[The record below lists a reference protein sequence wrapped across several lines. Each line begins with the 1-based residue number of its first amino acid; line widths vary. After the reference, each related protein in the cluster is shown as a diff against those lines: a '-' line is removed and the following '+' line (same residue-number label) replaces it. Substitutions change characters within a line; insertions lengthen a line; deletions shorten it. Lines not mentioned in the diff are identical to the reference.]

1 MESKRDSPV
10 EGTVPNFEQQW
21 KPYGIL
27 PRTID
32 VFQDGSV
39 LLVDAPGHLPGHMN
53 LLARTGPNG
62 FVYLAGDTCH
72 DRRLVRGE
80 KSISEWLDEQGLICC
95 IHIDKAEA
103 EKTIERVRRLE
114 EQGVEVVFAH
124 DVEWEENLENRK
136 RFFGSTSEEGQ

>member
-53 LLARTGPNG
+53 LLARTGPDGLFISLGILVMIGGLLEVRRG
-62 FVYLAGDTCH
+62 FRSGWMSRVIFVVFILIRQRL
-72 DRRLVRGE
+72 RRLLRG
-80 KSISEWLDEQGLICC
+80 
-95 IHIDKAEA
+95 
-103 EKTIERVRRLE
+103 
-114 EQGVEVVFAH
+114 
-124 DVEWEENLENRK
+124 
-136 RFFGSTSEEGQ
+136 